1 MIFLRSHRKNH
12 KKFMSYSV
20 MKGRRASVAN
30 GMRITET
37 IRSKGVLRASSRS
50 WVEDTGEV
58 ELIKVP
64 SVEDRIGDLASLC

>member
-1 MIFLRSHRKNH
+1 
-12 KKFMSYSV
+12 MSYSV

-30 GMRITET
+30 GMRITEM

-64 SVEDRIGDLASLC
+64 SIEDRIGDLASLC